1 MNTSF
6 INFLN
11 KMKYLFQAL
20 YSLVL
25 RFKLSQLSICL
36 FIGTIPLQAQTNI
49 NGTFSVVGN
58 VGIFGDLTIGSTA
71 HVYFQDG
78 STLNMMG
85 ASTAIHSSALIYANT
100 SSTQAGTGKMVFI
113 GSAAQT
119 LDGGNSSTIGGDQ
132 PSLIN
137 VVVNNTNNLTLT
149 NTNTR
154 ITSGLDFINGHI
166 LLGNNNLELSSSAT
180 ATNANET
187 KHVVTNGTGFLA
199 KEAFTS
205 AFTFPVGRA
214 TSDFTPATVT
224 PAASDDFFVQVK
236 NYSESASDE
245 FVTTEAVDRT
255 WTIYS
260 TAGAGATIALQHNDA
275 TNGTGTLAFNPSD
288 AFVTQY
294 QGIQWVSGAQRNQGV
309 WQVGTGANASSSTGS
324 VSGSTIRSRVYSATT
339 TSSVSNGAFFSK
351 SSNIQT
357 PLPIT
362 LLDFTA
368 IKQNEKQSLLSWI
381 TTSEI
386 NSSHFEIETSTNGEI
401 WNKIGELQAQGASL
415 QSAEYQFIHQKPALG
430 INYYRLIMTDRDGS
444 AETSPIRMLE
454 FGRTNSVNT
463 SLVVCPNPTS
473 GSLMIHN
480 TSYSSQYVLSDMHG
494 KPIAL
499 FNNIEK
505 NKELTF
511 DLSSY
516 SNGIYFL
523 KEIPANGDP
532 IITKIVLNK

>member
-1 MNTSF
+1 MNPSIT
-6 INFLN
+6 NKTN
-11 KMKYLFQAL
+11 KMKFFFQTLQSLF
-20 YSLVL
+20 L
-25 RFKLSQLSICL
+25 RFKLAQLSICL
-36 FIGTIPLQAQTNI
+36 FIGITPSQAQTNI
-49 NGTFSVVGN
+49 NGTFYVIGN

-100 SSTQAGTGKMVFI
+100 SSTQAGTGKIVFI

-119 LDGGNSSTIGGDQ
+119 LDGGNSSTIGGAQ

-137 VVVNNTNNLTLT
+137 VVVNNTSNLTLT

-154 ITSGLDFINGHI
+154 ITSGLNFISGHI
-166 LLGNNNLELSSSAT
+166 ILANNGLELSSSAS

-214 TSDFTPATVT
+214 ISDFTPATVT
-224 PAASDDFFVQVK
+224 PAASDNFFVQVK

-245 FVTTEAVDRT
+245 FVTTDGVDRT

-260 TAGAGATIALQHNDA
+260 TAGAGATIELQHNST
-275 TNGTGTLAFNPSD
+275 TNGSAFNPND
-288 AFVTQY
+288 AFVSQY
-294 QGIQWVSGAQRNQGV
+294 QGIQWVSGAQQNQGV
-309 WQVGTGANASSSTGS
+309 WQTGTGANASSATGS
-324 VSGSTIRSRVYSATT
+324 VSGSTIRDRVYSATT
-339 TSSVSNGAFFSK
+339 TSSTANGAFFSK
-351 SSNIQT
+351 SSNLQT
-357 PLPIT
+357 PLPIS

-381 TTSEI
+381 TNSEI

-415 QSAEYQFIHQKPALG
+415 QSAEYQFIHPNPVMG
-430 INYYRLIMTDRDGS
+430 MNYYRINMLDRDGS

-463 SLVVCPNPTS
+463 NIVVYPNPTS

-499 FNNIEK
+499 FNNIDK
-505 NKELTF
+505 NKELNF
-511 DLSSY
+511 DLSPY
-516 SNGIYFL
+516 SNGIYYL
-523 KEIPANGDP
+523 KEIPSNGDP